1 MSLSSQIRE
10 SVSHY
15 KLARKVVEQ
24 ICQSNNLEVGT
35 VWSALCT
42 KDFDGLDR
50 HFRREKRRN
59 DPLSSVKKP
68 RTAFSFFT
76 QANRNDI
83 QLKNPTLSFGAVS
96 KIVGEQ
102 WKALDDTARGR
113 YLTLETEDK
122 SRYCTAR
129 QQVMDDMAVNGT
141 ATPAVAAAAAA
152 TEAPVAEAA
161 ATPVAGKKVRVQKTA
176 APAAVAAPVVAAA
189 STTAAK
195 PAKKSSKAA
204 AAPAA
209 PAVEVV
215 PAPAVVAATEA
226 KVAKKVAKVA
236 AAAAP
241 TPAAA
246 VTTATP
252 AKKVAS
258 AKKQ

>member
-1 MSLSSQIRE
+1 MSLSAQIRE

-24 ICQSNNLEVGT
+24 ICQSNNLEVAA
-35 VWSALCT
+35 VWSTLCT

-76 QANRNDI
+76 QANRNEI

-102 WKALDDTARGR
+102 WKALDEKSRAK

-122 SRYCTAR
+122 ERYGAAR
-129 QQVMDDMAVNGT
+129 QKVMDDMATNGT
-141 ATPAVAAAAAA
+141 AAPVAAEAA
-152 TEAPVAEAA
+152 APVAEAA
-161 ATPVAGKKVRVQKTA
+161 AAPAAGKKARAQKTA
-176 APAAVAAPVVAAA
+176 APAAVAAEAAA
-189 STTAAK
+189 PVATK
-195 PAKKSSKAA
+195 PAKKSAKAA
-204 AAPAA
+204 AAPAVAEAVAA
-209 PAVEVV
+209 PA
-215 PAPAVVAATEA
+215 AVATEA
-226 KVAKKVAKVA
+226 KVAKKAAKTAAAPAA

-241 TPAAA
+241 A
-246 VTTATP
+246 
-252 AKKVAS
+252 AKKSAAS
-258 AKKQ
+258 KKQ

>member
-24 ICQSNNLEVGT
+24 VCQSNNLEVGT
-35 VWSALCT
+35 VWSTLCF

-76 QANRNDI
+76 QANRNEI

-102 WKALDDTARGR
+102 WKALDEKSRAK
-113 YLTLETEDK
+113 YLTLESEDK

-141 ATPAVAAAAAA
+141 ATPAAEAA
-152 TEAPVAEAA
+152 APVAES
-161 ATPVAGKKVRVQKTA
+161 ATSAPATGKKVRAQKTA
-176 APAAVAAPVVAAA
+176 APAVVAAPATTEAAA
-189 STTAAK
+189 PVATKS
-195 PAKKSSKAA
+195 AKKSAKAA
-204 AAPAA
+204 AVPAA
-209 PAVEVV
+209 VPAAAEAAA
-215 PAPAVVAATEA
+215 APAVVAAEA
-226 KVAKKVAKVA
+226 KVSKKSAK

-241 TPAAA
+241 VA
-246 VTTATP
+246 TATP
-252 AKKVAS
+252 ATAPAAKKSTA

>member
-24 ICQSNNLEVGT
+24 ICNSNNLEVAT
-35 VWSALCT
+35 VWSTLCT

-83 QLKNPTLSFGAVS
+83 QLKNPTLGFGAVS

-102 WKALDDTARGR
+102 WKALDEKARGK
-113 YLTLETEDK
+113 YLTLESEDK

-129 QQVMDDMAVNGT
+129 QQVMDDMATNGT
-141 ATPAVAAAAAA
+141 ATPAAEAAA
-152 TEAPVAEAA
+152 APVAEAA
-161 ATPVAGKKVRVQKTA
+161 APSAKKVRSQKTV
-176 APAAVAAPVVAAA
+176 APAAVAAPAATEA
-189 STTAAK
+189 TPAAK
-195 PAKKSSKAA
+195 PAKKSAKAVAAPATAEAA

-209 PAVEVV
+209 V
-215 PAPAVVAATEA
+215 ATEA
-226 KVAKKVAKVA
+226 KVSKKAAKAAAAAATAPVA
-236 AAAAP
+236 AAA
-241 TPAAA
+241 PAA
-246 VTTATP
+246 
-252 AKKVAS
+252 KKSAA

>member
-102 WKALDDTARGR
+102 WKALDDNARGK

-122 SRYCTAR
+122 SRYCVAR

-141 ATPAVAAAAAA
+141 ATPAVAA
-152 TEAPVAEAA
+152 TEVPVAEAT
-161 ATPVAGKKVRVQKTA
+161 ATPATGNKVRAQKTA
-176 APAAVAAPVVAAA
+176 APAAVATPVVAA

-195 PAKKSSKAA
+195 PAKKSSKAV

-209 PAVEVV
+209 EVV
-215 PAPAVVAATEA
+215 AAPAVVAVTEA
-226 KVAKKVAKVA
+226 KVAKKAAKVA

-241 TPAAA
+241 AAA
-246 VTTATP
+246 PATVAATTTAP

>member
-24 ICQSNNLEVGT
+24 VCQSNNLEVGT
-35 VWSALCT
+35 VWSTLCT

-76 QANRNDI
+76 QANRNEI

-102 WKALDDTARGR
+102 WKALDEKSRAK
-113 YLTLETEDK
+113 YLTLESEDK

-129 QQVMDDMAVNGT
+129 QQVMDDMATNGT
-141 ATPAVAAAAAA
+141 ATPAVEAA
-152 TEAPVAEAA
+152 APVAEAVA
-161 ATPVAGKKVRVQKTA
+161 AAPAAKKTRAQKTA
-176 APAAVAAPVVAAA
+176 APAAVATPAAPEAAAPV
-189 STTAAK
+189 AK
-195 PAKKSSKAA
+195 PAKKSAKAA

-209 PAVEVV
+209 AEAVA
-215 PAPAVVAATEA
+215 APSAVATEA
-226 KVAKKVAKVA
+226 KVAKKSAKAAVAPVA
-236 AAAAP
+236 AA

-246 VTTATP
+246 PA
-252 AKKVAS
+252 AKKSAAS
-258 AKKQ
+258 KKQ

>member
-24 ICQSNNLEVGT
+24 VCQSNNLEVGT
-35 VWSALCT
+35 VWSTLCT

-76 QANRNDI
+76 QANRNEI

-102 WKALDDTARGR
+102 WKALDEKSRAK
-113 YLTLETEDK
+113 YLTLESEDK

-141 ATPAVAAAAAA
+141 ATPAAEAA
-152 TEAPVAEAA
+152 APVAES
-161 ATPVAGKKVRVQKTA
+161 ATSAPATGKKVRAQKTA
-176 APAAVAAPVVAAA
+176 APAVVAAPATTEAAA
-189 STTAAK
+189 PVATKS
-195 PAKKSSKAA
+195 AKKSAKAAAPAAAEAAAAPAVVATEAKVSKKSAKAA
-204 AAPAA
+204 AAP
-209 PAVEVV
+209 
-215 PAPAVVAATEA
+215 VA
-226 KVAKKVAKVA
+226 
-236 AAAAP
+236 
-241 TPAAA
+241 
-246 VTTATP
+246 TATP
-252 AKKVAS
+252 ATAPAAKKSAA